1 MHGRVIDVYVAAGD
15 DVATGDRLATVE
27 AMKMQHEILAQIDG
41 TVQDVLV
48 VKEQQ
53 VAADDL
59 MISIAAEED

>member
-1 MHGRVIDVYVAAGD
+1 
-15 DVATGDRLATVE
+15 
-27 AMKMQHEILAQIDG
+27 MKMQHEILAQIDG